1 MSCEVVIDLHQ
12 WMPSHGENEV
22 VTRSENGDFIVE
34 FSFDNKVGG
43 EDKKEIVFDFPSF
56 FSVGSFPG
64 VEAIRC
70 SGDFS
75 FESGAVIKTTNS
87 GLANEWATYWTEAY
101 APSLATCYHYMIF
114 FTSENKVIHVIARNV
129 IVR

>member
-1 MSCEVVIDLHQ
+1 MTSEVVIDLYQ
-12 WMPSHGENEV
+12 WMPGHGENKV
-22 VTRSENGDFIVE
+22 STRSENGDFIVE
-34 FSFDNKVGG
+34 FSFDNEVGG
-43 EDKKEIVFDFPSF
+43 EDKKEIVFELPSF

-75 FESGAVIKTTNS
+75 FEIGAVIKTTNS
-87 GLANEWATYWTEAY
+87 GLANKWTKYWTEANM
-101 APSLATCYHYMIF
+101 PSLAVCHHYMIF
-114 FTSENKVIHVIARNV
+114 FTSENRVIHVVAKDV